1 MKRILMGLLFA
12 IAFLLFTIMI
22 MVAIFAPL
30 IIITFG
36 LMALFAILKYVPEP
50 LNYIVV
56 LGMIVYGIYKFFTKA

>member
-1 MKRILMGLLFA
+1 MSLLFA
-12 IAFLLFTIMI
+12 IVFLLFPI
-22 MVAIFAPL
+22 MVMVAVFTPL

-56 LGMIVYGIYKFFTKA
+56 LGMIVYGIYKFFIKA